1 MVTWSDI
8 SSALAANALTV
19 KALTIPVGDTEAVE
33 RFPYGGLKAISP
45 SPPGTHTI
53 SPSPSPSTSVDSVPV
68 LPTIPPPSAPR
79 KERAEKPEKPALRSG
94 PQVDPIVL
102 GIKDPL
108 YEGAPTHTRYQIE
121 CEEAQRIEKIVG
133 DLYKSQGGRSRGW
146 TKVGLEGLIRPRC
159 ATGGNLHELARMKV
173 GFPWKVVAEDKL
185 ASAFLDFLCV
195 AKQIRV
201 AVWDAESKHVILFP
215 AADYMGVESDSGA
228 VLPLCHVNTKGEIQR
243 GEIKDLVTYCGKEG
257 WTLMP
262 PMSIHHSLSGLTL
275 AELESVGT
283 KLGMVAVEG
292 NKAQRVA
299 TVAIYKLRQRL
310 LCLGK

>member
-8 SSALAANALTV
+8 SSAIAENAERVFTV
-19 KALTIPVGDTEAVE
+19 NDIAIPVGDTDAME
-33 RFPYGGLKAISP
+33 RFPYVE
-45 SPPGTHTI
+45 
-53 SPSPSPSTSVDSVPV
+53 SVKES
-68 LPTIPPPSAPR
+68 PPPSYSAPAPAPAPAAP
-79 KERAEKPEKPALRSG
+79 KPAKEKPLLRAGS
-94 PQVDPIVL
+94 QVDPIVL

-108 YEGAPTHTRYQIE
+108 YEGAPVHTRYQIE

-215 AADYMGVESDSGA
+215 AADSTCMELDTDKVVDYTLWNVTTAG
-228 VLPLCHVNTKGEIQR
+228 NIQY
-243 GEIKDLVTYCGKEG
+243 GEIKDLVAYCDKES

-283 KLGMVAVEG
+283 KLGMTSVEG
-292 NKAQRVA
+292 SKVQRVA
-299 TVAIYKLRQRL
+299 AIAVYKLRQRL
-310 LCLGK
+310 LCK